1 MSKSTKVLIAIAAL
15 GWGLLA
21 LFYGYGV
28 FALYQ
33 SGDGA
38 LSDFVVPGIPLGAL
52 AVAIVVPMILFACRL
67 DEVRV
72 CFCDVFCGCSA
83 PCVHLHARSDALLIG
98 EW

>member
-33 SGDGA
+33 SGDGE

-52 AVAIVVPMILFACRL
+52 AVAIVVPMILS
-67 DEVRV
+67 RV
-72 CFCDVFCGCSA
+72 GW
-83 PCVHLHARSDALLIG
+83 ARSAFVFATFFVVALLPALVFTLALMPY
-98 EW
+98 